1 MNENFGI
8 LICISLEYVRN
19 DPTNNMPALCQTMAW
34 RLIGDR
40 QDIILINRKYKDY
53 VYGKC

>member
-1 MNENFGI
+1 MNENLGI

-19 DPTNNMPALCQTMAW
+19 DPTNNMPALCQTMAG
-34 RLIGDR
+34 RRIGDR
-40 QDIILINRKYKDY
+40 QAIILINRKYKDF